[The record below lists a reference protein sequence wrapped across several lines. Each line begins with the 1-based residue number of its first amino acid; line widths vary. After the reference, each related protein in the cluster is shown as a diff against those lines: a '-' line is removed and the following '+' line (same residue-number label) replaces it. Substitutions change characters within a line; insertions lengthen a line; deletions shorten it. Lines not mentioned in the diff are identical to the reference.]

1 MACALRRLFLR
12 WVYSLRATE
21 VKQVVVLGAT
31 GSIGLSTLD
40 VLNRHTDRF
49 NLHTITANRS
59 VEKMLELVL
68 AYEPRQAIMACP
80 DAAEELASRLPV
92 ESPTRVLGGEQALI
106 DAASASDVDV
116 VMAAIVGFAGLRPTL
131 AAAKH
136 GKRLLLANK
145 EALVSAGGVFME
157 AARAGGATL
166 LPIDS
171 EHNAMFQCIPANSRG
186 RPYTAGVEKILLTA
200 SGGPF
205 RGRSRSELAGV
216 TPEQACAHPNWSMGR
231 KISVDSATLLNKGLE
246 LAEACWL
253 FDCTPD
259 DIDVVV
265 HPQSIIHSLV
275 RYDDGSVLA
284 QLGNPDMRTPIAYGL
299 SWPERIDAG
308 VSPLDLISLAQLD
321 FEAPDLD
328 AFPCLRLAQ
337 EAITQPGGMC
347 VLNAA
352 NEIAVAAFLEGQL
365 TFTGIDKV
373 IAHTLE
379 KVPSV
384 EPENLEGVEALDGR
398 ARVCAQE
405 RVEQLE
411 RDTGGV

>member
-1 MACALRRLFLR
+1 MRLPLCLGWDYFLQD
-12 WVYSLRATE
+12 TE
-21 VKQVVVLGAT
+21 LKQVVVLGAT

-49 NLHTITANRS
+49 LLHTITAHRS

-68 AYEPRQAIMACP
+68 AHEPVQAIMACP
-80 DAAEELASRLPV
+80 NAAEQLASRLP
-92 ESPTRVLGGEQALI
+92 SGFPTRVLGGTQALI
-106 DAASASDVDV
+106 DAASAPEVDV

-131 AAAKH
+131 AAAEH

-145 EALVSAGGVFME
+145 EALVSAGRVFMK
-157 AARAGGATL
+157 AARTGGAIL

-171 EHNAMFQCIPANSRG
+171 EHNAMFQCMPANAQG
-186 RPYTAGVEKILLTA
+186 RPQSAGVEKILLTA

-205 RGRSRSELAGV
+205 RGRRRSDLAGV
-216 TPEQACAHPNWSMGR
+216 TPEEACAHPNWSMGR

-253 FDCTPD
+253 FECTPD

-308 VSPLDLISLAQLD
+308 VSPLDLVSVAKLD

-352 NEIAVAAFLEGQL
+352 NEIAVAAFLGGELG
-365 TFTGIDKV
+365 FTGIDDV
-373 IAHTLE
+373 ITDALE
-379 KVPSV
+379 RTSSS
-384 EPENLEGVEALDGR
+384 EPESLEAVEDLDSR
-398 ARVCAQE
+398 ARVCAEARIQ
-405 RVEQLE
+405 QLA
-411 RDTGGV
+411 RDSGGM